1 MCYLSLSI
9 YIFISI
15 YLSNYLSICL
25 SVWLSVCLSILSYP
39 IQANLSIHPSIHLSI
54 YLSIFIYL
62 YIYIYTFISLHLYRY
77 IYIFTFISL
86 HLYLYIYIYLSFFF
100 LIYIYVCIFTVK
112 HLLIWIH
119 RTLQL
124 LDQVRLD
131 VAAARARSKATL
143 QAGRNRS
150 PCLARHWGMVSYWV
164 YRGFTMGL
172 PGLPDSIQA
181 WPNYIS
187 GSPWLSSPLLFFAGN
202 APFPSRQSNT
212 LRLVIIFPWKCHESG
227 LYHLPR
233 VVVAGPRSGLW
244 LRADRGQSEAGEASR
259 GTDQPDAGGAGKAR
273 GLVMSSLD

>member
-54 YLSIFIYL
+54 YLSL
-62 YIYIYTFISLHLYRY
+62 YIYTFISIHLYLY
-77 IYIFTFISL
+77 IYIDTFTSL

-172 PGLPDSIQA
+172 PHHHIT
-181 WPNYIS
+181 I
-187 GSPWLSSPLLFFAGN
+187 
-202 APFPSRQSNT
+202 
-212 LRLVIIFPWKCHESG
+212 
-227 LYHLPR
+227 YHLPSWELKQTTLLDTNGLGR
-233 VVVAGPRSGLW
+233 VGLACGRVPLAVFDLNHGRIISSFSFNPKKHETPTWDSLVLFKRYLRS
-244 LRADRGQSEAGEASR
+244 RDRKDHDGR
-259 GTDQPDAGGAGKAR
+259 
-273 GLVMSSLD
+273 

>member
-9 YIFISI
+9 YIYLYLYI
-15 YLSNYLSICL
+15 YLTIY
-25 SVWLSVCLSILSYP
+25 LSVCLSDCLFVYRSYP
-39 IQANLSIHPSIHLSI
+39 ILSKLIYLSIHPSIYLSI
-54 YLSIFIYL
+54 YLYISIHLYL
-62 YIYIYTFISLHLYRY
+62 YIYIFTFISIHLHLY

-86 HLYLYIYIYLSFFF
+86 HLYLSIF
-100 LIYIYVCIFTVK
+100 LFSYIYIYVCIFTVK

-181 WPNYIS
+181 
-187 GSPWLSSPLLFFAGN
+187 
-202 APFPSRQSNT
+202 
-212 LRLVIIFPWKCHESG
+212 
-227 LYHLPR
+227 
-233 VVVAGPRSGLW
+233 
-244 LRADRGQSEAGEASR
+244 
-259 GTDQPDAGGAGKAR
+259 
-273 GLVMSSLD
+273 